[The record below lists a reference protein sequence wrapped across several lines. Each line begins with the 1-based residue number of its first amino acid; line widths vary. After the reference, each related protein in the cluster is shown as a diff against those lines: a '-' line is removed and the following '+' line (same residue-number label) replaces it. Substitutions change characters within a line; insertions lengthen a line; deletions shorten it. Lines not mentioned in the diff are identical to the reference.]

1 MKRYPIIDEAF
12 FEHAADTLK
21 KIRIYIEGTGAF
33 AHPLQATENEI
44 LHLKHIHN
52 KLMYVLTLAGYYTLE
67 EFTSQ
72 FILDK
77 DISQVIIEGLLEQE
91 RKEQSINTYRT
102 AKRACKCGICVQCTL
117 P

>member
-1 MKRYPIIDEAF
+1 MKRYPIIDDLF
-12 FEHAADTLK
+12 FEHAVDTLK

-33 AHPLQATENEI
+33 AHPLQATEDEI

-67 EFTSQ
+67 EFTSS
-72 FILDK
+72 FLLDEEITQALIDK
-77 DISQVIIEGLLEQE
+77 VLVQEQ
-91 RKEQSINTYRT
+91 KEKQKNTYRT
-102 AKRACKCGICVQCTL
+102 AKRACQCGICVQCTL